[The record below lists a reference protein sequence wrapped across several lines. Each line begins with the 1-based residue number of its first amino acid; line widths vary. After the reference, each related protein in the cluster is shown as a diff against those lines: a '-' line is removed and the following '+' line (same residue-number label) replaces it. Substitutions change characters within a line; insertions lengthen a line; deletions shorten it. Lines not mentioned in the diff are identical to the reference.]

1 MEQLNTKLLHGFQ
14 VSYDYLLDRWNIPLG
29 LVLQVALIAAWGMN
43 VLREGASAFIMIF
56 TLILLA
62 QHELIHVRF
71 QRMGMHLRLNLIAQ
85 GWAPRW
91 PIRMVCLTA
100 IGGLMALNSIDDTRK
115 LVMAVAEISFWA
127 VWYHA
132 WAIQV
137 RERDDSRFRSF
148 STASLDTG
156 TSVR

>member
-1 MEQLNTKLLHGFQ
+1 MEQLNAKLLHGFQ

-43 VLREGASAFIMIF
+43 VLREGASAFVMIF
-56 TLILLA
+56 TLILLVH
-62 QHELIHVRF
+62 HEMIHIRL
-71 QRMGMHLRLNLIAQ
+71 QRMGWHFKLNAIAQ

-91 PIRMVCLTA
+91 PIRLVALTSLTS
-100 IGGLMALNSIDDTRK
+100 LMFVLSWDETRK
-115 LVMAVAEISFWA
+115 MLMGGAEMAFWV